1 MHLIVIYLCIHG
13 KCNPWDYV
21 TMARDVRLFK
31 VWRTCFLHHKFIGFT
46 LARHKLSAHALTHSL
61 RYWLL
66 LRIINNY
73 ISINCFFFLTFS
85 SNTPSHNIRKMAL
98 LSKSVIEE
106 PEYHGKGHE
115 STIIY
120 YMLII
125 PVILH
130 RSVGGSKVSLSEKIP
145 Q

>member
-1 MHLIVIYLCIHG
+1 MSLLIV
-13 KCNPWDYV
+13 
-21 TMARDVRLFK
+21 
-31 VWRTCFLHHKFIGFT
+31 
-46 LARHKLSAHALTHSL
+46 
-61 RYWLL
+61 
-66 LRIINNY
+66 
-73 ISINCFFFLTFS
+73 FFLTFS
-85 SNTPSHNIRKMAL
+85 SNTPSHNIRKRAL
-98 LSKSVIEE
+98 LSKKSVIEE

>member
-1 MHLIVIYLCIHG
+1 
-13 KCNPWDYV
+13 
-21 TMARDVRLFK
+21 
-31 VWRTCFLHHKFIGFT
+31 
-46 LARHKLSAHALTHSL
+46 
-61 RYWLL
+61 
-66 LRIINNY
+66 
-73 ISINCFFFLTFS
+73 
-85 SNTPSHNIRKMAL
+85 MAL

-115 STIIY
+115 RSIIIY